1 MKENKV
7 GERSWCWDV
16 RAHQKRGE
24 GERKEGSKEG
34 RREKE
39 NKIEGFCKHGG
50 DDGCLGGIFKGQIYV
65 PYSWDPI
72 FGVGCEMS
80 MEAGFESQTYWE
92 RC

>member
-1 MKENKV
+1 M
-7 GERSWCWDV
+7 
-16 RAHQKRGE
+16 
-24 GERKEGSKEG
+24 
-34 RREKE
+34 
-39 NKIEGFCKHGG
+39 EGFCKHGG